1 MADKKL
7 EAHQYPH
14 FAQIVFNVKI
24 HKKLPD
30 GSLDSRVV
38 SSDELHKYGITSKA
52 IFSVEGY
59 DKVDCITKVK
69 KVLEKLH
76 YESA

>member
-1 MADKKL
+1 MANEKL

-14 FAQIVFNVKI
+14 LAQIVFSVNV

-38 SSDELHKYGITSKA
+38 SSDELHKYGITNKA

-59 DKVDCITKVK
+59 DKTDCITKVK
-69 KVLEKLH
+69 KVLENLH